1 MLRFDNRV
9 ALLDLRSDNF
19 LNTLVQLGGYCTI
32 GQAKRLG
39 LANSDTRA
47 LAHLR
52 VFEQNGFLRNV
63 SSYPVVYQTTKAATR
78 LLGKDRRA
86 RRPHTEPTVLNR
98 LLAVDF
104 YLDAIEWTADFVFD
118 HQMKIAL
125 LTEQGCPLGMI
136 PERRGRPYLWDEYL
150 LKVGDGSITIAQID
164 DQGRGTFSQAK
175 NLAIR
180 FSEVTKHLPRH
191 SNLYIVTGSEARD
204 RGYRRV
210 LKHPD
215 LQEVHTCCGIPVN
228 TYLIEPSAKSL
239 AITDPPTNRVAE
251 QATARRHRHRSGR
264 WTPFLG
270 KVG

>member
-52 VFEQNGFLRNV
+52 VFEENGFLRKI
-63 SSYPVVYQTTKAATR
+63 SSYPVVYQTTKSATR

-86 RRPHTEPTVLNR
+86 RRSHNEKTVLNR

-104 YLDAIEWTADFVFD
+104 YLDAIEWKADFVFD

-125 LTEQGCPLGMI
+125 LTKQGCPLGMI
-136 PERRGRPYLWDEYL
+136 PDRGGRPYLWDEFL
-150 LKVGDGSITIAQID
+150 LKVGDGTTTIAQVD

-180 FSEVTKHLPRH
+180 FSEVTKHLPKY
-191 SNLYIVTGSEARD
+191 SSLYIITSSEARD
-204 RGYRRV
+204 RSYRRMI
-210 LKHPD
+210 KHPD
-215 LQEVHTCCGIPVN
+215 MQQVHKCCGIPVS
-228 TYLIEPSAKSL
+228 TYLIDASVKSL
-239 AITDPPTNRVAE
+239 ATAE
-251 QATARRHRHRSGR
+251 QPINPSVEQTRAHRHRHRSGR
-264 WTPFLG
+264 WPPYLG
-270 KVG
+270 RVG

>member
-9 ALLDLRSDNF
+9 TLLDLRSDNF

-32 GQAKRLG
+32 RQAKRLG

-52 VFEQNGFLRNV
+52 VFEENRFLRRV
-63 SSYPVVYQTTKAATR
+63 SNYPVVYQTTKSATR

-86 RRPHTEPTVLNR
+86 RRLHSDPTVLNR

-104 YLDAIEWTADFVFD
+104 YLDAIEWKADFVFD
-118 HQMKIAL
+118 HQIKLAL
-125 LTEQGCPLGMI
+125 LTQQGCPLGMI
-136 PERRGRPYLWDEYL
+136 PERGGRPYLWNEFL
-150 LKVGDGSITIAQID
+150 LKVGDGTITIAQVD

-180 FSEVTKHLPRH
+180 FSEVTKYLPRY

-204 RGYRRV
+204 RSYRRV

-215 LQEVHTCCGIPVN
+215 MQEVHTCCGIPVS
-228 TYLIEPSAKSL
+228 TYLIDPSVKSL
-239 AITDPPTNRVAE
+239 AKTDPSTNSRVE
-251 QATARRHRHRSGR
+251 QKNAFTRRHRRGGWSPHLARI
-264 WTPFLG
+264 
-270 KVG
+270 

>member
-52 VFEQNGFLRNV
+52 VFEQNGFLRKV
-63 SSYPVVYQTTKAATR
+63 SSYPVVYQTTKSATR
-78 LLGKDRRA
+78 PLGKDRRA
-86 RRPHTEPTVLNR
+86 RRSHTDLTVLNR

-104 YLDAIEWTADFVFD
+104 YLETTQCADFVFD

-125 LTEQGCPLGMI
+125 LTQHGCPVGMI
-136 PERRGRPYLWDEYL
+136 PERGGRPYLWDEYL
-150 LKVGDGSITIAQID
+150 LKIGDGTIMIAQVD

-180 FSEVTKHLPRH
+180 FSEVTKHLPQY
-191 SNLYIVTGSEARD
+191 SSLYIVTGSEARD
-204 RGYRRV
+204 RSYGRV

-215 LQEVHTCCGIPVN
+215 MQEVHTCRGIPVN

>member
-1 MLRFDNRV
+1 MLRFDNRA

-52 VFEQNGFLRNV
+52 VFEQNGFLRKI
-63 SSYPVVYQTTKAATR
+63 SSYPVVYQTTKSATR
-78 LLGKDRRA
+78 LLGADRRA
-86 RRPHTEPTVLNR
+86 RRLHGDKTILNR

-104 YLDAIEWTADFVFD
+104 YLDAIGWTADFVFD
-118 HQMKIAL
+118 QQMKIAL
-125 LTEQGCPLGMI
+125 LTQQGCPLGMI
-136 PERRGRPYLWDEYL
+136 PERGGRPYLWDEYL
-150 LKVGDGSITIAQID
+150 LKVGDGTMTIAQVD

-180 FSEVTKHLPRH
+180 FSEVTKHLPQY

-204 RGYRRV
+204 RSYGRV

-215 LQEVHTCCGIPVN
+215 MQQVHTCCGIPVS
-228 TYLIEPSAKSL
+228 TYLIEPSVKSF
-239 AITDPPTNRVAE
+239 ATTDPSINSRVE
-251 QATARRHRHRSGR
+251 QSTTPMRRHRRGGWSPHLARI
-264 WTPFLG
+264 
-270 KVG
+270 

>member
-52 VFEQNGFLRNV
+52 VFEQNGFLRKV
-63 SSYPVVYQTTKAATR
+63 SSYPVVYQTTKSATR

-86 RRPHTEPTVLNR
+86 RRSHTDPTVLNR

-104 YLDAIEWTADFVFD
+104 YLEVIQQADFVFD

-125 LTEQGCPLGMI
+125 LTQQGCPLGMI
-136 PERRGRPYLWDEYL
+136 PERGGRPYLWDEFL
-150 LKVGDGSITIAQID
+150 VRVADGTITIAQVD

-180 FSEVTKHLPRH
+180 FSEVTKYLPEC
-191 SNLYIVTGSEARD
+191 SSLSIVTGSEARD
-204 RGYRRV
+204 RSYGRV

-215 LQEVHTCCGIPVN
+215 MQEVHKCCGLPVS
-228 TYLIEPSAKSL
+228 TYLIEASVKSL
-239 AITDPPTNRVAE
+239 ANTDPSTNPGAE
-251 QATARRHRHRSGR
+251 QKTAPTHRHRRGGWSPHLAR
-264 WTPFLG
+264 I
-270 KVG
+270 

>member
-39 LANSDTRA
+39 LANSDSRA

-52 VFEQNGFLRNV
+52 VFEQNGFLQKV
-63 SSYPVVYQTTKAATR
+63 SGYPVVYQTTKSATR

-86 RRPHTEPTVLNR
+86 RRSHTDPTVLNR

-104 YLDAIEWTADFVFD
+104 YLETTPCADFVFD
-118 HQMKIAL
+118 HQMKIEL
-125 LTEQGCPLGMI
+125 LTRQGCPLGMI

-150 LKVGDGSITIAQID
+150 LKVGDGTIMIAQVD
-164 DQGRGTFSQAK
+164 DQGRGTFSQAR

-180 FSEVTKHLPRH
+180 FSEVTKHLPQY
-191 SNLYIVTGSEARD
+191 SSLYIVTGSEARD
-204 RGYRRV
+204 RSYGRV

-215 LQEVHTCCGIPVN
+215 MQEVHTCCGIPVS
-228 TYLIEPSAKSL
+228 TYLIEPSVKSL
-239 AITDPPTNRVAE
+239 ANTDPSTNPTE
-251 QATARRHRHRSGR
+251 QNTAPARRYRRGGWSPHLARI
-264 WTPFLG
+264 
-270 KVG
+270 